1 VTCTASRIS
10 GNAPDARAAAKSSN
24 VTAALAL
31 GVAAGLAVALP
42 VGPVALL
49 VMQEGLARGFR
60 VASGAAVGVATVDAL
75 DAAVATTVGGGVASL
90 LDGHVPVVRAASAA
104 ALVAVAAWG
113 LRQTFASRS
122 AAGAPPAAGV
132 VERATPSRTFAR
144 FVALTAVNPLT
155 ALAFASV
162 AVGLAPRLAGSGR
175 VAFVVGVACA
185 SAAWQLTLAAAGSTL
200 RTRLSASGRTWLSF
214 VGHGAV
220 VVLATVVAF
229 A

>member
-1 VTCTASRIS
+1 MNEI
-10 GNAPDARAAAKSSN
+10 AAAL
-24 VTAALAL
+24 VM

-60 VASGAAVGVATVDAL
+60 IAAGAAVGVAAVDTL
-75 DAAVATTVGGGVASL
+75 YAVAATTAGGGVARL
-90 LDGHVPVVRAASAA
+90 LDGHVPVARVVSAV

-113 LRQTFASRS
+113 LRQTIATRAGSG
-122 AAGAPPAAGV
+122 AATAAAA
-132 VERATPSRTFAR
+132 VELATPSRAFAR
-144 FVALTAVNPLT
+144 FLALTAVNPLT
-155 ALAFASV
+155 ALAFVSV
-162 AVGLAPRLAGSGR
+162 VVGLAPRLAGSGR

-185 SAAWQLTLAAAGSTL
+185 SGAWQLTLAAAGSML
-200 RTRLSASGRTWLSF
+200 RTRLGASARTWLSL

-220 VVLATVVAF
+220 VVLAAVVAL